1 MLIDLQLHSTYSDGY
16 LTPTEVAKFLARE
29 GVKIASL
36 TDHNTVGGI
45 LEFKIACEKYGIK
58 FITGLELYVRLGN
71 KKFNL
76 IWYNFDH
83 KSPLLH
89 KLLRES
95 QIRRRRMAR
104 IALGKLIR
112 TGLKIDKNKIL
123 DKYNHYPA
131 VNHMA
136 DDIYSRPSNRA
147 KIKKWLSVKNP
158 RSENIIGCL
167 FHNKETAVLHETCLD
182 VSRIIAL
189 RKKIGG
195 QLVLN
200 HPAKYGSVNL
210 EFLKKLKKIGF
221 EGLEILSPH
230 HSLGAVM
237 YLQQV
242 AEDFKFIE
250 TGGSD
255 FHLNEGGKW
264 PLQNSWQYFKIDS
277 KYLRGVEKITG

>member
-16 LTPTEVAKFLARE
+16 LTPTEAAKFLARE

-45 LEFKIACEKYGIK
+45 PEFKIACRKYGIK
-58 FITGLELYVRLGN
+58 LINGLELYARLGN

-76 IWYNFDH
+76 VWYNFDY
-83 KSPLLH
+83 KNPLLH
-89 KLLRES
+89 QLLRES
-95 QIRRRRMAR
+95 QIRRRGMAR
-104 IALGKLIR
+104 IALEKLIQ

-136 DDIYSRPSNRA
+136 DDIYSSPFNRA
-147 KIKKWLSVKNP
+147 KIKKALNVKNP
-158 RSENIIGCL
+158 RSENIIGYL
-167 FHNKETAVLHETCLD
+167 FHNKKTAVLHETCLD

-195 QLVLN
+195 QLILN
-200 HPAKYGSVNL
+200 HPAKYGFVNL
-210 EFLKKLKKIGF
+210 EFLKKLKRLGF
-221 EGLEILSPH
+221 DGLETLSPH
-230 HSLGAVM
+230 HSLGAIM
-237 YLQQV
+237 YLQQT

-255 FHLNEGGKW
+255 FHLNEGGKRI
-264 PLQNSWQYFKIDS
+264 LQNSWQYFKIDS
-277 KYLRGVEKITG
+277 KYLKGVKKITG